1 MTENLIKIYLEKPN
15 KKKKKSEIGQDQ
27 KTLIPV
33 FV

>member
-1 MTENLIKIYLEKPN
+1 MN
-15 KKKKKSEIGQDQ
+15 KKLQSSENIFGKTKKISEIGQDQ